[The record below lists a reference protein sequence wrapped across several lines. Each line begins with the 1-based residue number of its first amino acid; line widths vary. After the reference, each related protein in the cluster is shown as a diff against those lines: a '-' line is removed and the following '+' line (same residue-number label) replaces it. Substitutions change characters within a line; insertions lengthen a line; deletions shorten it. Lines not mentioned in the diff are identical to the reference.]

1 MSGCYAHR
9 CSNPC
14 ECKFTYLPSPG
25 ECTNMSPIAAAHQRP
40 TRLRISAA
48 PGRKDTPPCES
59 ICRAVS
65 NIMTQPLFNNQIV
78 KFLIAVVV
86 IFIATCI
93 SSGVNASVQL
103 ITNDGSFKSA
113 SAFMAKKSLA
123 SKVSVNS
130 IIDCG
135 FPNGCKSINNLLS
148 TDFTEDST
156 ANSLC
161 LDVSAD
167 NSAVYL
173 YSNFNT
179 MFSPKFCG
187 SKATDYSSDIST
199 NVILAFSSSTLSQA
213 LQNYEQV
220 IRRIF
225 NRVKLGLHASSSDSN
240 KVSCLTVIVGNT
252 GNSES
257 EGDMKDK
264 VSKALIDIWADMTDK
279 SFDALQEKLN
289 INVIV
294 TDLSSSDSIASSSQA
309 VTSSIGDESKVA
321 KVDSGSLASSLGE
334 AWKKIQ
340 ALGAP
345 KALLSQSQKQS
356 LFIIDAAYN
365 SGVIIIENTVS
376 QMRGRVGSG
385 RLVGNFGE
393 RVLRLQ
399 EGVQKAFFDGTIG
412 VNMIKNRAERGRD
425 LAQMVLGSTN
435 VLFKQQVNMCATKVT
450 NEYKDELVRLASK
463 DEEQTPDEQQQT
475 IRKFLFNFRTS
486 ISDLEVESMG
496 LSGTASYEQLAADL
510 QQALAD
516 FPESPAAKLET
527 VRKMDR
533 VTKKPKKKKKKGS
546 KGGRAVNIALNL
558 VGMLRP
564 PGYGNLQGFVGYSTG
579 LLGLPLEL
587 MLGVQND
594 GDSPEVVGEDREYPL
609 LRLQPKVHFDID
621 L

>member
-1 MSGCYAHR
+1 
-9 CSNPC
+9 
-14 ECKFTYLPSPG
+14 
-25 ECTNMSPIAAAHQRP
+25 
-40 TRLRISAA
+40 
-48 PGRKDTPPCES
+48 
-59 ICRAVS
+59 
-65 NIMTQPLFNNQIV
+65 MTQPLFNNQIV